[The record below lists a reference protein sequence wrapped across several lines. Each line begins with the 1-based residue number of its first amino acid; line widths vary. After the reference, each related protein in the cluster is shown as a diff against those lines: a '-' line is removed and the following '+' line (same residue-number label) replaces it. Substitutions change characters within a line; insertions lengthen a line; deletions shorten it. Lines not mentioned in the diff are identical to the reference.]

1 MAAVVLLRVQPDVR
15 RRSLAQQAV
24 VLHVVAPRK
33 YGKTADAEGAEGDG
47 GRRLFLFGR
56 GRQQPRIPQLFFH
69 LLQID
74 KAFRSRQGGEHA
86 LRVVEVRLRL
96 PLLRLHGGNGALLLV
111 VFFEVLLR
119 VLRGG
124 ERLVE
129 GDAHHGGGFP
139 VIVDDFAPFHTLAQ
153 GVDVG
158 GEQLAEDA
166 VRFHIAA
173 FPLPFQ

>member
-24 VLHVVAPRK
+24 VLYVVVPRK
-33 YGKTADAEGAEGDG
+33 HGKTADAEGAERDG

-56 GRQQPRIPQLFFH
+56 GRQQPRIPQLFFD
-69 LLQID
+69 LLQVD
-74 KAFRSRQGGEHA
+74 EAFRSRQGCEHA

-124 ERLVE
+124 KRLVE
-129 GDAHHGGGFP
+129 GDAHGGGGF
-139 VIVDDFAPFHTLAQ
+139 VVVVDDLAPLHALAQ

-166 VRFHIAA
+166 VCFHVAA
-173 FPLPFQ
+173 FPLPLQ